1 MSLHALRREYTD
13 VKQHNDLDEK
23 WLSEMQALVHGRAAL
38 QRTLLNGVSIH
49 LMGAEW
55 WAATSLLGRVMRG
68 VLVKSGEKE
77 ACWYVFMFSIYLP
90 SPSLLKLC
98 SVTSHLCLLRKWS
111 GVHPG
116 SAGNLRADCAG
127 PRGDAT
133 SFKLAGSTQAF
144 LKKECPQHGQRGSAL
159 SGGDIQAVPRKGTG
173 AGGLSISVSGSDFN
187 VIPNFVFHLW

>member
-1 MSLHALRREYTD
+1 
-13 VKQHNDLDEK
+13 
-23 WLSEMQALVHGRAAL
+23 MQALVHGRAAL
-38 QRTLLNGVSIH
+38 QRTLLNGVSMR

-133 SFKLAGSTQAF
+133 SFKLAGSYTGLPQEGASPARSKGLRLEVISRLFLGKGQEQAA
-144 LKKECPQHGQRGSAL
+144 SAFQSL
-159 SGGDIQAVPRKGTG
+159 AATLMLYPILFSTSGNH
-173 AGGLSISVSGSDFN
+173 S
-187 VIPNFVFHLW
+187 